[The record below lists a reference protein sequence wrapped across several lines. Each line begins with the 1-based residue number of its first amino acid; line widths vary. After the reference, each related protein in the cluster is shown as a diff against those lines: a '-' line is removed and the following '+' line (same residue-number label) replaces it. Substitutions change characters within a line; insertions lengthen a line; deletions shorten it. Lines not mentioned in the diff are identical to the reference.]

1 MCWQRPCTTMWQSLQ
16 MSYPFARATS
26 WPSWSGTPRGW
37 KAGGSARYMAV
48 KASFLATGWRSSWA
62 CMIDSSS
69 YCSQRANQAQPR
81 AISTCLRVP
90 TASFPLRP
98 SIQPCTLPSPPAP
111 PTQPTQ
117 TASTCSPL
125 AMACLLP
132 PASTRC
138 PPAPNIHCPNP
149 NLPLWH
155 KSKARHS
162 TLPPHR
168 MSTRCPPPLMYQ
180 TRTSTRCHPV
190 QEGCAQGRM
199 CTRCHPLWT
208 RHKTFTKFP
217 HQWRGAGNL
226 PNPWG
231 R

>member
-1 MCWQRPCTTMWQSLQ
+1 
-16 MSYPFARATS
+16 
-26 WPSWSGTPRGW
+26 
-37 KAGGSARYMAV
+37 
-48 KASFLATGWRSSWA
+48 
-62 CMIDSSS
+62 MIDSSS

-125 AMACLLP
+125 ATACLLP

-168 MSTRCPPPLMYQ
+168 MSTRCPPSFNVPAQDIYQ
-180 TRTSTRCHPV
+180 VPPS
-190 QEGCAQGRM
+190 
-199 CTRCHPLWT
+199 
-208 RHKTFTKFP
+208 
-217 HQWRGAGNL
+217 AGGLCPGQDVYQVPPSVNQTQDVYQIPPSMERSWESPKPMGKVGKDCL
-226 PNPWG
+226 VYTYA
-231 R
+231 